1 MAMRKILFGA
11 NIPQAGSDYNTMRQ
25 VVLECEKR
33 GFDFVWISDHLQD
46 IASSKPYFEGWT
58 TLSALAAETNR
69 IRLTTVL
76 MNNLFRH
83 PSLLAKMS
91 ATLDIISK
99 GRLNLGIGAG
109 WYSEECA
116 SYGIPFPKP
125 LERIQQLDEAIEIL
139 KQMWTRDDVTFAGK
153 YYTLKNATLNPKPV
167 QKPHPPIWTGIMNG
181 RRRMLKTIAKHADAW
196 TISSLYLPTPEELQE
211 MKRWL
216 DECCRAIGRDP
227 NQIQQ
232 GLGVGCVISEDEEG
246 VRVKVEKFKPMSVVV
261 KDYSAR
267 QVRLEGTPSQLI
279 EKLRAYTNVG
289 VTCFVMN
296 FPDISS
302 LEPVRLFSEKVIP
315 AFN

>member
-1 MAMRKILFGA
+1 MRKISFGA

-25 VVLECEKR
+25 VAVECEKC

-46 IASSKPYFEGWT
+46 LASPKPYFESWT

-69 IRLTTVL
+69 VRLTTVL

-116 SYGIPFPKP
+116 SYGIQFPKP
-125 LERIQQLDEAIEIL
+125 LDRIQQLEEAIEIL
-139 KQMWTRDDVTFAGK
+139 KEMWTRDDVTFAGK
-153 YYTLKNATLNPKPV
+153 YYTLKNATLNPKPI

-181 RRRMLKTIAKHADAW
+181 KSRMLRTIAKYADGW
-196 TISSLYLPTPEELQE
+196 TISSLYLPTPKELQQ
-211 MKRWL
+211 MKQSL

-227 NQIQQ
+227 NQIEQ
-232 GLGVGCVISEDEEG
+232 GLGVGCVISKDEEG
-246 VRVKVEKFKPMSVVV
+246 LRMKVEKFKPMTITV
-261 KDYSAR
+261 KGYSAA
-267 QVRLEGTPSQLI
+267 QTRLEGTPPQLI
-279 EKLRAYTNVG
+279 EKLRAYTDVG
-289 VTCFVMN
+289 VTYFVMN
-296 FPDISS
+296 FPDVTSI
-302 LEPVRLFSEKVIP
+302 EPIRLFSEKVMP
-315 AFN
+315 AFK